1 MMMICPDCP
10 KLIPLNSPEGLKS
23 VHEAVKKFNQN
34 TTNQHIYILQ
44 EVGRIRSGVQECDTH
59 THTLHKHLYLRE
71 FIWLSNVFIIS
82 H

>member
-1 MMMICPDCP
+1 MICPDCP

-59 THTLHKHLYLRE
+59 THTA
-71 FIWLSNVFIIS
+71 
-82 H
+82 